1 MLLCPLR
8 TRHRETKE
16 GRLSGRSQHCARVLG
31 QTGAFEQGGQ
41 VKVKCSPLPLQ
52 CELGRIRT

>member
-1 MLLCPLR
+1 MSTEDKAQRDKGREAFREKSALC
-8 TRHRETKE
+8 K
-16 GRLSGRSQHCARVLG
+16 VLG